1 MDYYVGEIRLFAG
14 TYAPV
19 GWNLCDGST
28 LSISTY
34 QTLYAL
40 IGTTYGGDGVTNFKV
55 PDLRGRVP
63 IGQGTGNNLTTRVL
77 GQAGGTEAVTLT
89 SANLPSHT
97 HSLMA
102 INVAA
107 TASTPSGALL
117 AAPTGRVFYA
127 TNPTPPAPANPT
139 VQLDPRVVNTALGQP
154 GGSTLSHN
162 NLMGS
167 LGLNFIIAV
176 NGTFPSQN

>member
-28 LSISTY
+28 LSISNY

-55 PDLRGRVP
+55 PDLRSRVP
-63 IGQGTGNNLTTRVL
+63 VGQGTGNNLTARVL
-77 GQAGGTEAVTLT
+77 GQSGGAEAVSLT
-89 SANLPSHT
+89 SANLPPHT
-97 HSLMA
+97 HTLMA
-102 INVAA
+102 VNIAA
-107 TASTPSGALL
+107 TASTPSGGLPAV
-117 AAPTGRVFYA
+117 PSGRVVYA
-127 TNPTPPAPANPT
+127 TNPPPPAPASQT
-139 VQLDPRVVNTALGQP
+139 VQLDPRAVNPALGQP
-154 GGSTLSHN
+154 NGTTLPHN
-162 NLMGS
+162 NIMGS

-176 NGTFPSQN
+176 NGLFPSQN